1 MPESQLTEIVQT
13 KIYSIRSQKVML
25 DTDIAEIYG
34 VETKRINEAVRNN
47 PDKFPKDFCFELN
60 PDEQDS
66 LRSKYSTLKKARG
79 RHSKYPPKA
88 FTEQGVYM
96 LATILKSPTASQ
108 VTVAIMRA
116 FVSMRRFALTYG
128 QIVEKLNE
136 LDGKISGHDDVLK
149 KIIQALSELV
159 EQSQPEETKK
169 NRLFEIAELLEFQA
183 KRSGCFSL
191 HTMLFGLWRSRWRRN
206 V

>member
-1 MPESQLTEIVQT
+1 MPESHLTEIVQT
-13 KIYSIRSQKVML
+13 KIYAIRGQRVML
-25 DTDIAEIYG
+25 DADIAEIYG

-47 PDKFPKDFCFELN
+47 PDKFPEDFFFELSQE
-60 PDEQDS
+60 EQDS
-66 LRSKYSTLKKARG
+66 LRSKFSTLKKGRG

-96 LATILKSPTASQ
+96 LATILKSPVASQ

-116 FVSMRRFALTYG
+116 FVSMRSFALTYG

-136 LDGKISGHDDVLK
+136 LDGKMSEHDDVLK

-169 NRLFEIAELLEFQA
+169 IGFL
-183 KRSGCFSL
+183 K
-191 HTMLFGLWRSRWRRN
+191 
-206 V
+206 